1 MNPIDLIKT
10 FREYFSLF
18 DNFTNDDFNN
28 FNGIPNFDISIDNIK
43 SVLMQKINA
52 KNYYD
57 VLKIADIYQYKNIE
71 KLLTIFSLELLS
83 GNYYFL
89 NKMEHNKVLF
99 ILHLYHDFKH
109 MYFSDIIT
117 QIQENILN
125 NKSKAVSYD
134 FFDKYIYDSDCM
146 NKLNRTCNIN
156 NVCSVG
162 CYLYYTKDIIR
173 TKKYLDNPV
182 LINNIINIFKTNN
195 YYLFNYIINEISKY
209 ELNGFNRLTLKN
221 IHLVNDVNFFILII
235 NTLPKYFPFE
245 NEYELFNKII
255 NKSYSFILAYI
266 KNDYNNVIYL
276 INDTIINNIIT
287 SNDLDKINFLI
298 NIFNK
303 GKKNAFNKKMF
314 IKIISCSWTHSLLSS
329 VEKYK
334 LKYPCCQFEISILNL
349 INDLKKN
356 NLANKL
362 NISVWQ
368 KYILGYNYTIINN
381 HLLC

>member
-209 ELNGFNRLTLKN
+209 ELNGFNRLTLK
-221 IHLVNDVNFFILII
+221 I
-235 NTLPKYFPFE
+235 
-245 NEYELFNKII
+245 
-255 NKSYSFILAYI
+255 YI
-266 KNDYNNVIYL
+266 
-276 INDTIINNIIT
+276 
-287 SNDLDKINFLI
+287 
-298 NIFNK
+298 
-303 GKKNAFNKKMF
+303 
-314 IKIISCSWTHSLLSS
+314 
-329 VEKYK
+329 
-334 LKYPCCQFEISILNL
+334 
-349 INDLKKN
+349 
-356 NLANKL
+356 
-362 NISVWQ
+362 
-368 KYILGYNYTIINN
+368 
-381 HLLC
+381 